1 MGMII
6 DENGNVDFQ
15 EWKVPTSW
23 DDITVEKFSE
33 LERFYEGKDEK
44 FNPIDVLHILC
55 DKTADEVMAL
65 PIDFVE
71 KILGQME
78 FLQTVPTAP
87 TASKPSFVEK
97 ILGQIRFLHTAPKAP
112 KPSNSIEINGEKY
125 TVHTERQIKTGE
137 FVAVDTVLKADRHD
151 YASIMAILCRKDGEE
166 YDSKF
171 ENEILPDRIELFKKQ
186 PITKILPI
194 VTFFLS
200 IWAISI
206 APSQLSSLIKEEL
219 NNTAKN
225 IETLRKDGRLSLLST
240 MRLRRKLKKLRKSI
254 SHI

>member
-1 MGMII
+1 MEDSEKII
-6 DENGNVDFQ
+6 DLG
-15 EWKVPTSW
+15 EWKVPVSW

-33 LERFYEGKDEK
+33 LERFYEGKDDD
-44 FNPIDVLHILC
+44 FNAIDVLHILC

-78 FLQTVPTAP
+78 FLQTAPTAP
-87 TASKPSFVEK
+87 IASKPSFVEK
-97 ILGQIRFLHTAPKAP
+97 ILGQIRLLHTAPKAP

-125 TVHTERQIKTGE
+125 TVHTERQMKTGE

-186 PITKILPI
+186 SILKILPVI
-194 VTFFLS
+194 SFFLNC
-200 IWAISI
+200 WAISI
-206 APSQLSSLIKEEL
+206 APSQLSFLIKEEL

-225 IETLRKDGRLSLLST
+225 IETLRKDGHLSLLST
-240 MRLRRKLKKLRKSI
+240 MRLKRKLKKLRKSI
-254 SHI
+254 ERI

>member
-1 MGMII
+1 MEDSEKII
-6 DENGNVDFQ
+6 DLG
-15 EWKVPTSW
+15 EWTVPTSW

-44 FNPIDVLHILC
+44 FNTIDALHILT

-71 KILGQME
+71 KMLGQLK
-78 FLQTVPTAP
+78 FLYTPTEP
-87 TASKPSFVEK
+87 
-97 ILGQIRFLHTAPKAP
+97 I
-112 KPSNSIEINGEKY
+112 KPSNQIEIDGEKY
-125 TVHTERQIKTGE
+125 TVHTERQMKTGE

-186 PITKILPI
+186 SMLKIRPIAS
-194 VTFFLS
+194 FFLS
-200 IWAISI
+200 IWSLST
-206 APSQLSSLIKEEL
+206 APSLLSLLIKEEL
-219 NNTAKN
+219 NNTAKS

-240 MRLRRKLKKLRKSI
+240 MRLKRKLKKLKKSI
-254 SHI
+254 ERI

>member
-1 MGMII
+1 MEDSDKII
-6 DENGNVDFQ
+6 DLGT
-15 EWKVPTSW
+15 WICPKTW

-33 LERFYEGKDEK
+33 LERFYEDKDEK

-55 DKTADEVMAL
+55 DKTADEVRAL

-71 KILGQME
+71 KILGQMQ
-78 FLQTVPTAP
+78 FLQT
-87 TASKPSFVEK
+87 
-97 ILGQIRFLHTAPKAP
+97 APKVD

-125 TVHTERQIKTGE
+125 TVHTERQMKTGE

-186 PITKILPI
+186 PVTKILPI
-194 VTFFLS
+194 VTFFLNC
-200 IWAISI
+200 WAISI
-206 APSQLSSLIKEEL
+206 APSQLSSLIEEEL
-219 NNTAKN
+219 NRTLKN
-225 IETLRKDGRLSLLST
+225 LENSRSVGVF
-240 MRLRRKLKKLRKSI
+240 KKRYMKWRMKNLRKSLKSI
-254 SHI
+254 SRI